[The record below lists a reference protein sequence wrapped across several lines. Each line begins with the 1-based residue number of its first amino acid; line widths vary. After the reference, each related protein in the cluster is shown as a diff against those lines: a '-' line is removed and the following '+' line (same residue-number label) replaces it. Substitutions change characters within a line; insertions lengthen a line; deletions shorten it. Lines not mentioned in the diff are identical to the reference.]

1 MEWMKGFEAWLIAG
15 AAIVANLWAA
25 FKFINRPI
33 EKNADQDRKLE
44 TLQALVSGI
53 SEDNKNSVESLK
65 NSLKEL
71 ANGQNVILSA
81 IQKTEKDMAVLQNE
95 VAHQG
100 KEIDR
105 LQAIQMQQSERQS
118 VAFEKMTNTLDKLAE
133 SLSGRS
139 K

>member
-1 MEWMKGFEAWLIAG
+1 MKGFEAWIVAG
-15 AAIVANLWAA
+15 AAIVANLWTA
-25 FKFINRPI
+25 FKFINRPL

-44 TLQALVSGI
+44 TLQSLVSGI
-53 SEDNKNSVESLK
+53 SEDNKSNVESLK
-65 NSLKEL
+65 NGLKEL
-71 ANGQNVILSA
+71 SQGQNVILAA

-105 LQAIQMQQSERQS
+105 LQTIQMQQSERQS
-118 VAFEKMTNTLDKLAE
+118 VAFEKMTSTLDKLAE

>member
-1 MEWMKGFEAWLIAG
+1 MKGFEAWLIAG